1 MKKKENEVF
10 EQTIKVSKD
19 DLDELNHV
27 NNVRY
32 VQWIQDIAKAH
43 WEKKASEDIKN
54 NYFWVVIRHE
64 VDYRQ
69 QAFLNDE
76 LLVQTYV
83 GDQTHVT
90 STRFV
95 NIYHKETNK
104 KLVKAKST
112 WCLMDVESKKPVK
125 ITDEMIRVFQK

>member
-1 MKKKENEVF
+1 MRSKENEIF
-10 EQTIKVSKD
+10 EQRIRVTKN

-43 WEKKASEDIKN
+43 WEKKASDEIKSK
-54 NYFWVVIRHE
+54 YFWVVIRHE

-83 GDQTHVT
+83 GEQTHVT
-90 STRFV
+90 STRYV
-95 NIYHKETNK
+95 NIYQKETDK
-104 KLVKAKST
+104 ELVRAKST
-112 WCLMDVESKKPVK
+112 WCLMDVETKKPVK
-125 ITDEMIRVFQK
+125 ITDEMIRIFQK